1 MEEKET
7 EILMLSRVQILP
19 QLPPP
24 PPPPPRLPPQT
35 PQILIK
41 I

>member
-7 EILMLSRVQILP
+7 EILMLPRVQILP

-24 PPPPPRLPPQT
+24 PPRLPPQT
-35 PQILIK
+35 PQT
-41 I
+41 